1 MPRLLLV
8 ALLLAARSLPVSAQP
23 GSILIRNVTLV
34 DGTGGP
40 ARAGQS
46 VLIRGER
53 IVAVGP
59 AARLGVPPG
68 AEVVEGG
75 GRFLIP
81 GLWDMHTHVIAYGAK
96 AFPLFVANGV
106 TTIRETGGS
115 PPEKALALRALARTT
130 ADPAPRVLVA
140 GPTLDA
146 PWMVRP
152 GFGRWPI
159 ATPEAARRAVDSL
172 ASLGVDF
179 VKVHS
184 ATPRA
189 AYFAV
194 LERARA
200 RGLMV
205 VGHIPDSVAPAEA
218 IRAGQRTIE
227 HDWRLPTAMSREG
240 DRLSREMLARMQ
252 VALDAGGDQPK
263 LWPVVQQRIAADS
276 LARESFDSAAAWAFG
291 RAAAEAAVWF
301 DPTLMVL
308 LTQARR
314 NEPAV
319 RLPPELRFVPPEG
332 LEFEDGLPPKEHP
345 TDEDIAAGRRA
356 YAEALQTIRALA
368 AAGARFVAGTDTPVL
383 PLVPGFALQGE
394 LEQLVA
400 AGLSPAQAIAAATG
414 NAAAAMGREPEL
426 GTIAAGKVADL
437 VLLGADPLA
446 DIRNTR
452 QITAVILRGR
462 LLDRSALDGLL
473 AQAEA
478 QGAPAR

>member
-1 MPRLLLV
+1 VLV
-8 ALLLAARSLPVSAQP
+8 
-23 GSILIRNVTLV
+23 
-34 DGTGGP
+34 
-40 ARAGQS
+40 
-46 VLIRGER
+46 RGDR
-53 IVAVGP
+53 IVAIGP
-59 AARLGVPPG
+59 AERLGRPAG
-68 AEVVEGG
+68 AEVVD
-75 GRFLIP
+75 GRGKYLIP
-81 GLWDMHTHVIAYGAK
+81 GLWDMHTHVVAYGAK
-96 AFPLFVANGV
+96 AFPLLVANGV

-115 PPEKALALRALARTT
+115 PPDKALALRALARSTPE
-130 ADPAPRVLVA
+130 PAPRVLVA

-172 ASLGVDF
+172 ATLGVDF

-194 LERARA
+194 LDRARA
-200 RGLMV
+200 EGLLV
-205 VGHIPDSVAPAEA
+205 AGHIPDSVAPAEA
-218 IRAGQRTIE
+218 IRAGHRTIE
-227 HDWRLPTAMSREG
+227 HDWRIPAAMSREG
-240 DRLSREMLARMQ
+240 DRLSAEMLAGMQ
-252 VALDAGGDQPK
+252 AALEAGGDQPK
-263 LWPVVQQRIAADS
+263 LWPVVQRRIAADS
-276 LARESFDSAAAWAFG
+276 LGRESFDSATAAAFG
-291 RAAAEAAVWF
+291 RLAAGAEVWF

-314 NEPAV
+314 NEVAV
-319 RLPPELRFVPPEG
+319 RQPPELRFVPPEG
-332 LEFEDGLPPKEHP
+332 LEFEDGLPPKENP

-356 YAEALQTIRALA
+356 YAEALRTMRVLV

-400 AGLSPAQAIAAATG
+400 IGLSPAQAIAAGSG
-414 NAAAAMGREPEL
+414 NAAAAMGRAADL
-426 GTIAAGKVADL
+426 GTIADGKVADL
-437 VLLGADPLA
+437 VLLAADPLA

-462 LLDRSALDGLL
+462 LLDRTALDGLL
-473 AQAEA
+473 TRAEA
-478 QGAPAR
+478 QGARAH